1 MLTLSVTTATCL
13 FTVVTV
19 KISLYTRWWTQYNF
33 IFYSVFSIFVY
44 IGYLWLCQIWPDSP
58 VFNVVRPTHDS
69 PLYWLTIL
77 LVGSITFLSDYLIE
91 YFRFNYYGNGSD
103 YVRKLL
109 DSKMGESMTIEKPVS
124 INEKDLAEMKEFM
137 KPIKEKYMI

>member
-1 MLTLSVTTATCL
+1 
-13 FTVVTV
+13 
-19 KISLYTRWWTQYNF
+19 
-33 IFYSVFSIFVY
+33 
-44 IGYLWLCQIWPDSP
+44 
-58 VFNVVRPTHDS
+58 
-69 PLYWLTIL
+69 
-77 LVGSITFLSDYLIE
+77 LSDYLIE

-103 YVRKLL
+103 YVRRLL